1 MTVKPCFMLAAGT
14 VLAGA
19 VLAGCGPGGSG
30 TATESR
36 TAGPG
41 GSAAGS
47 ATPAQTPAAS
57 GTSATVSARAAAPS
71 AAVAACTTSDLRVS
85 LDGSA
90 SDSLSHAT
98 GLILTLTNG
107 SRHTC
112 ALDGYPGLRL
122 LNSRHQV
129 LPTITHR
136 GSTFYANDP
145 GRRLVDLAPG
155 QTARA
160 SLAWTQ
166 AGSSTVSASYLDVT
180 PPDSTTRLTIS
191 FRQRVDGGDLD
202 VTALARTI
210 SFRIN
215 RGGEPSPS

>member
-1 MTVKPCFMLAAGT
+1 MTMKPCLMLAAGT

-36 TAGPG
+36 TASPG
-41 GSAAGS
+41 GSAAAS
-47 ATPAQTPAAS
+47 ATPAQTPATS
-57 GTSATVSARAAAPS
+57 GTSATVSASAAAPS
-71 AAVAACTTSDLRVS
+71 TAVAACTTSDLRVS
-85 LDGSA
+85 LNGSA
-90 SDSLSHAT
+90 SDSLSHAA
-98 GLILTLTNG
+98 GLILTLTNS

-112 ALDGYPGLRL
+112 ALDGYPGLGL

-129 LPTITHR
+129 LHTVTHW

-166 AGSSTVSASYLDVT
+166 AGSSAVSASYLDVT
-180 PPDSTTRLTIS
+180 PPDSTAHLTIS
-191 FRQRVDGGDLD
+191 FRQHIDGGDLD
-202 VTALARTI
+202 VTALARTVP
-210 SFRIN
+210 FRI
-215 RGGEPSPS
+215 

>member
-1 MTVKPCFMLAAGT
+1 MTMKPCLMLAAGT

-30 TATESR
+30 SGTESR
-36 TAGPG
+36 TASLG
-41 GSAAGS
+41 GSEAAS
-47 ATPAQTPAAS
+47 ATPAQTPATS
-57 GTSATVSARAAAPS
+57 GTSATVSASAAAPS
-71 AAVAACTTSDLRVS
+71 TALAGCTTSDLRVS
-85 LDGSA
+85 LNGSA
-90 SDSLSHAT
+90 SDSLSHAA
-98 GLILTLTNG
+98 GLILTLTNS

-112 ALDGYPGLRL
+112 ALDGYPGLGL

-129 LPTITHR
+129 LHTVTHW

-166 AGSSTVSASYLDVT
+166 AGSSAVSASYLDVT
-180 PPDSTTRLTIS
+180 PPDSTAHLTIS
-191 FRQRVDGGDLD
+191 FRQHIDGGDLD
-202 VTALARTI
+202 VTALARTVP
-210 SFRIN
+210 FRI
-215 RGGEPSPS
+215 

>member
-1 MTVKPCFMLAAGT
+1 MTMKPCLMLAAGT

-19 VLAGCGPGGSG
+19 VLAGCGPGGSS

-36 TAGPG
+36 TASPG
-41 GSAAGS
+41 GSEAAS
-47 ATPAQTPAAS
+47 ATPAQTPATS
-57 GTSATVSARAAAPS
+57 GTSATVSASAAAPS
-71 AAVAACTTSDLRVS
+71 TALAGCTTSDLRVS
-85 LDGSA
+85 LNGSA
-90 SDSLSHAT
+90 SDSLSHAA
-98 GLILTLTNG
+98 GLILTLTNS

-112 ALDGYPGLRL
+112 ALDGYPGLGL

-129 LPTITHR
+129 LHTVTHW

-145 GRRLVDLAPG
+145 ARRLVDLAPG

-180 PPDSTTRLTIS
+180 PPDSTAHLTIS
-191 FRQRVDGGDLD
+191 FRQHIDGGDLD
-202 VTALARTI
+202 VTALARTVP
-210 SFRIN
+210 FRI
-215 RGGEPSPS
+215 